1 MTDSSALKPEA
12 WEPAAGWVRWAV
24 LAFAAV
30 TVGFHLWVAFSG
42 LIPNLTTRPL
52 HMALAVGWV
61 FFFGAAVGAQAT
73 ASAPAARLLGWAIGT
88 AGVLACL
95 YIVIE
100 RPMLIRQYGALTGWL
115 QHAVAITLLLVVLEM
130 ARRAIKL
137 VLPLVAG
144 CVLLYGLLGAYM
156 PGEFGHAGIPLDY
169 FLGSLTITEGGLWGS
184 LTGISV
190 DTISLFI
197 ILGATIS
204 AGQAGTGFM
213 ALATQ
218 LAGRLRA
225 GAAKVAVVSSALYG
239 TVSGVAAANTAST
252 GMVTIPAMKRRG
264 YPPRLAAAVEAVAS
278 TGGQIMPPIMGAGI
292 FVMAELLRRP
302 YAEIMVAATL
312 PALLF
317 FVAAWA
323 GVHMYALR
331 YRLEGLARHELP
343 GWMMVLRTAP
353 FFLVPFAILIGS
365 ILYTSYTLSFAAV
378 FATLA
383 AWLLLSLDDDLR
395 VSLRGFLL
403 RTEQALVNGARQI
416 AVIAAV
422 IICAGIIVGVFNM
435 TGLGVKLTSLIL
447 SLSGGELWAVLL
459 LTGLASLILGME
471 LPTTAAYIIC
481 VAVAGPALVAVGV
494 PELYAHLFVFWYALL
509 CTITP
514 PVCGNV
520 FIAAGIAGC
529 SWLPV
534 AGSAL
539 RLGVGLF
546 VVPWGFI
553 LNPSLL
559 QLATDPWLAVAAAI
573 KVGIGLVLLAYAV
586 VGLPG
591 QGLWRVLALIGGLLV
606 IGYGGW

>member
-1 MTDSSALKPEA
+1 MSSST
-12 WEPAAGWVRWAV
+12 PAVPAQETFQPAHGWLRWATV
-24 LAFAAV
+24 AFAAL
-30 TVGFHLWVAFSG
+30 TVGFHLWIAFSG
-42 LIPNLTTRPL
+42 LIPNLVTRPL
-52 HMALAVGWV
+52 HMAFAVAWV
-61 FFFGAAVGAQAT
+61 FFFGVAIAQGGGGRRSGWVIGAVGIA
-73 ASAPAARLLGWAIGT
+73 
-88 AGVLACL
+88 ACL
-95 YIVIE
+95 YVVYH
-100 RPMLIRQYGALTGWL
+100 RPELVRQYGALSGPL
-115 QHAVAITLLLVVLEM
+115 QHAVAIALLLVVLEM
-130 ARRAIKL
+130 ARRAIKA
-137 VLPLVAG
+137 VLPVVASI
-144 CVLLYGLLGAYM
+144 VLLYGLLGHHV
-156 PGEFGHAGIPLDY
+156 PGNFGHAGMPLDY
-169 FLGSLTITEGGLWGS
+169 FLGTLTITEGGLWGS

-213 ALATQ
+213 SLATQ
-218 LAGRLRA
+218 IAGRMRA

-312 PALLF
+312 PAVLF

-323 GVHMYALR
+323 AVHVYALR
-331 YRLEGLARHELP
+331 YKLEGLPRSEMP
-343 GWMMVLRTAP
+343 GWLAVARTAP
-353 FFLVPFAILIGS
+353 FFLVPFGILIGS
-365 ILYTSYTLSFAAV
+365 ILFTSYTLSFAAV

-383 AWLLLSLDDDLR
+383 AWALLLFGSDLLP
-395 VSLRGFLL
+395 SLRGFLL
-403 RTEQALVNGARQI
+403 RTEQALVSGAQQV

-520 FIAAGIAGC
+520 FIAAGIARC
-529 SWLPV
+529 PWVPV

-539 RLGVGLF
+539 RLGLGLF
-546 VVPWGFI
+546 VVPLGFI
-553 LNPSLL
+553 VNPSLL
-559 QLATDPWLAVAAAI
+559 QLAEEPLLALAAAV
-573 KVGIGLVLLAYAV
+573 KVGLGLLLLAYAA
-586 VGLPG
+586 VGEPG
-591 QGLWRVLALIGGLLV
+591 RPWRRLLALPAGLAV
-606 IGYGGW
+606 IFYGGF

>member
-1 MTDSSALKPEA
+1 MNQPPDTFTPGS
-12 WEPAAGWVRWAV
+12 GWLRWV
-24 LAFAAV
+24 TVAFAAL

-52 HMALAVGWV
+52 HMAFAVAWV
-61 FFFGAAVGAQAT
+61 FFFGVAIAQGGGGRR
-73 ASAPAARLLGWAIGT
+73 SGRLIGAIGI
-88 AGVLACL
+88 AACF
-95 YIVIE
+95 YIVFN
-100 RPMLIRQYGALTGWL
+100 RPELVRQYGALDGWL
-115 QHAVAITLLLVVLEM
+115 QHAVAIALLLVVLEM
-130 ARRAIKL
+130 ARRAIKI
-137 VLPLVAG
+137 VLPTVAAI
-144 CVLLYGLLGAYM
+144 VLAYGLLGEYI
-156 PGEFGHAGIPLDY
+156 PGSFGHGGIPLDY
-169 FLGSLTITEGGLWGS
+169 YLGTLTITEGGLWGS

-204 AGQAGTGFM
+204 AGQAGIGFM

-218 LAGRLRA
+218 IAGRLRA

-264 YPPRLAAAVEAVAS
+264 YPPKLAAAVEAVAS

-292 FVMAELLRRP
+292 FVMAELLRTP

-312 PALLF
+312 PAVLF

-323 GVHMYALR
+323 GVHMFALR
-331 YRLEGLARHELP
+331 YKLEGLPRSELP
-343 GWMMVLRTAP
+343 GWLMVARTAP
-353 FFLVPFAILIGS
+353 FFMVPFGILIGS
-365 ILYTSYTLSFAAV
+365 ILFTGYTLSFAAV
-378 FATLA
+378 FATVA
-383 AWLLLSLDDDLR
+383 AWALLLLGDDLR
-395 VSLRGFLL
+395 PSLRDWLL
-403 RTEQALVNGARQI
+403 RTEQALVTGAQQV

-459 LTGLASLILGME
+459 LTGLASLVLGME

-520 FIAAGIAGC
+520 FIAAGIAKTP
-529 SWLPV
+529 WLPV
-534 AGSAL
+534 AGTAL
-539 RLGVGLF
+539 RLGLGLF
-546 VVPWGFI
+546 VVPLGFI
-553 LNPSLL
+553 ANPGLL
-559 QLATDPWLAVAAAI
+559 LLGSEPLTALMALL
-573 KVGIGLVLLAYAV
+573 KVGVGLVLLAYAV
-586 VGLPG
+586 VGEDGRP
-591 QGLWRVLALIGGLLV
+591 WRRLLALPAGLAV
-606 IGYGGW
+606 VFAAGI

>member
-1 MTDSSALKPEA
+1 MNQPPDTFTPGS
-12 WEPAAGWVRWAV
+12 GWLRWV
-24 LAFAAV
+24 TVAFAAL

-52 HMALAVGWV
+52 HMAFAVAWV
-61 FFFGAAVGAQAT
+61 FFFGVAIAQGGGGRR
-73 ASAPAARLLGWAIGT
+73 SGRLIGAIGI
-88 AGVLACL
+88 AACF
-95 YIVIE
+95 YIVFN
-100 RPMLIRQYGALTGWL
+100 RPELVRQYGALDGWL
-115 QHAVAITLLLVVLEM
+115 QHAVAIALLLVVLEM
-130 ARRAIKL
+130 ARRAIKI
-137 VLPLVAG
+137 VLPTVAAI
-144 CVLLYGLLGAYM
+144 VLAYGLLGEYI
-156 PGEFGHAGIPLDY
+156 PGSFGHGGIPLDY
-169 FLGSLTITEGGLWGS
+169 YLGTLTITEGGLWGS

-204 AGQAGTGFM
+204 AGQAGIGFM

-218 LAGRLRA
+218 IAGRLRA

-264 YPPRLAAAVEAVAS
+264 YPPKLAAAVEAVAS

-292 FVMAELLRRP
+292 FVMAELLRMP

-312 PALLF
+312 PAVLF

-323 GVHMYALR
+323 GVHMFALR
-331 YRLEGLARHELP
+331 YKLEGLPRSELP
-343 GWMMVLRTAP
+343 GWLMVARTAP
-353 FFLVPFAILIGS
+353 FFMVPFGILIGS
-365 ILYTSYTLSFAAV
+365 ILFTGYTLSFAAV
-378 FATLA
+378 FATVA
-383 AWLLLSLDDDLR
+383 AWALLLLGDDLR
-395 VSLRGFLL
+395 PSLRDWLL
-403 RTEQALVNGARQI
+403 RTEQALVTGAQQV

-459 LTGLASLILGME
+459 LTGLASLVLGME

-520 FIAAGIAGC
+520 FIAAGIAKTP
-529 SWLPV
+529 WLPV
-534 AGSAL
+534 AGTAL
-539 RLGVGLF
+539 RLGLGLF
-546 VVPWGFI
+546 VVPLGFI
-553 LNPSLL
+553 ANPGLL
-559 QLATDPWLAVAAAI
+559 LLGSEPLTALMALL
-573 KVGIGLVLLAYAV
+573 KVGGGLVLLAYAV
-586 VGLPG
+586 VGEDGRP
-591 QGLWRVLALIGGLLV
+591 WRRLLALPAGLAV
-606 IGYGGW
+606 VFAAGI

>member
-1 MTDSSALKPEA
+1 MSEA
-12 WEPAAGWVRWAV
+12 RETGAATWLRWVT
-24 LAFAAV
+24 LAFATL
-30 TVGFHLWVAFSG
+30 TVGFHLWIAFSG
-42 LIPNLTTRPL
+42 LIPNLVTRPL
-52 HMALAVGWV
+52 HMAFAVAWV
-61 FFFGAAVGAQAT
+61 FFFGVAI
-73 ASAPAARLLGWAIGT
+73 ARGKSDRFSGWLIGAIGI
-88 AGVLACL
+88 AACL
-95 YIVIE
+95 YIVFN
-100 RPMLIRQYGALTGWL
+100 RPELVRQYGALQGGL
-115 QHAVAITLLLVVLEM
+115 QHAVAVALLLVVLEM
-130 ARRAIKL
+130 ARRAIKI
-137 VLPLVAG
+137 VLPAVAAI
-144 CVLLYGLLGAYM
+144 VLSYGLLGEYI
-156 PGEFGHAGIPLDY
+156 PGAFGHGGIPLDY
-169 FLGSLTITEGGLWGS
+169 YLGTLTITEGGLWGS

-204 AGQAGTGFM
+204 AGRAGTGFM

-218 LAGRLRA
+218 IAGRFKA

-239 TVSGVAAANTAST
+239 TISGVAAANTAST
-252 GMVTIPAMKRRG
+252 GMVTIPAMIRRG
-264 YPPRLAAAVEAVAS
+264 YPPKLAAAVEAVAS

-292 FVMAELLRRP
+292 FVMAELLRMP

-323 GVHMYALR
+323 GVHVFALR
-331 YRLEGLARHELP
+331 YQLEGLPRSALP
-343 GWMMVLRTAP
+343 GWAMVAATAP
-353 FFLVPFAILIGS
+353 FFLVPFGILIGS
-365 ILYTSYTLSFAAV
+365 ILFTSYTLSYAAV

-383 AWLLLSLDDDLR
+383 AWALLPIGDDGAP
-395 VSLRGFLL
+395 SLRGWLL
-403 RTEQALVNGARQI
+403 RTEQALVNGAQQV

-459 LTGLASLILGME
+459 LTGLASLVLGME

-520 FIAAGIAGC
+520 FIAAGIAKTP
-529 SWLPV
+529 WLPV
-534 AGSAL
+534 AATAL
-539 RLGVGLF
+539 RLGLGLF
-546 VVPWGFI
+546 VVPLGFI
-553 LNPSLL
+553 ANPALL
-559 QLATDPWLAVAAAI
+559 QLASDPLSALAATL
-573 KVGIGLVLLAYAV
+573 KVGFGLLLLAYAV
-586 VGLPG
+586 IGEPSRP
-591 QGLWRVLALIGGLLV
+591 WRRLLALPAGLGV
-606 IGYGGW
+606 IFLYGV

>member
-1 MTDSSALKPEA
+1 MTDRNIGTPDV
-12 WEPAAGWVRWAV
+12 WQPQAGWLRWV
-24 LAFAAV
+24 ILAFATLTV
-30 TVGFHLWVAFSG
+30 TFHLWVAFSG

-52 HMALAVGWV
+52 HMAFAVVWV
-61 FFFGAAVGAQAT
+61 FFFGVAVSAGAT
-73 ASAPAARLLGWAIGT
+73 SAGWLSRSISWLIGG

-95 YIVIE
+95 YIVAE
-100 RPMLIRQYGALTGWL
+100 RPTLIRQYGALDGWL
-115 QHAVAITLLLVVLEM
+115 QHLIAITLLLVVLEM

-137 VLPLVAG
+137 VLPLVAAS
-144 CVLLYGLLGAYM
+144 VLAYGLLGGYI

-197 ILGATIS
+197 ILGAVIS

-252 GMVTIPAMKRRG
+252 GMVTIPAMMRRG

-331 YRLEGLARHELP
+331 YRLDGMTRDELP
-343 GWMMVLRTAP
+343 GWRQVARTAP

-365 ILYTSYTLSFAAV
+365 IVYTSYTLSFAAV

-383 AWLLLSLDDDLR
+383 AWLLLGLDDDLKL
-395 VSLRGFLL
+395 SLRGFLL
-403 RTEQALVNGARQI
+403 RTEQAMVNGARQI

-520 FIAAGIAGC
+520 FIAAGIARC
-529 SWLPV
+529 PWVPV

-539 RLGVGLF
+539 RLGIGLF

-553 LNPSLL
+553 LNPAIL
-559 QLATDPWLAVAAAI
+559 QLATDPWLAIAAAL
-573 KVGIGLVLLAYAV
+573 KVGIGLLLLAYAV

-591 QGLWRVLALIGGLLV
+591 QGLWRVLALVAGLGI

>member
-1 MTDSSALKPEA
+1 MTSTPDTFT
-12 WEPAAGWVRWAV
+12 PASGWLRWATV
-24 LAFAAV
+24 AFAAL
-30 TVGFHLWVAFSG
+30 TVGFHLWIAFSG

-52 HMALAVGWV
+52 HMAFAVAWV
-61 FFFGAAVGAQAT
+61 FFFGVAIAQG
-73 ASAPAARLLGWAIGT
+73 SGGRISGWIIGT
-88 AGVLACL
+88 IGIAACG
-95 YIVIE
+95 YIVWN
-100 RPMLIRQYGALTGWL
+100 RPELVRQYGALDGWL
-115 QHAVAITLLLVVLEM
+115 QHAVAIALLLVVLEM

-137 VLPLVAG
+137 VLPAVAAI
-144 CVLLYGLLGAYM
+144 VLTYGFWGEHI
-156 PGEFGHAGIPLDY
+156 PGSFGHAGIPLDY
-169 FLGSLTITEGGLWGS
+169 YLGTLTITEGGLWGS

-218 LAGRLRA
+218 IAGRFRA

-252 GMVTIPAMKRRG
+252 GMVTIPAMIRRG
-264 YPPRLAAAVEAVAS
+264 YPPKLAAAVEAVAS

-317 FVAAWA
+317 FVAAWV
-323 GVHMYALR
+323 GVHMFALR
-331 YRLEGLARHELP
+331 YHLEGLPRSELP
-343 GWMMVLRTAP
+343 GWWAVALTAP
-353 FFLVPFAILIGS
+353 FFMVPFGILIGS
-365 ILYTSYTLSFAAV
+365 IVFTSYTLSYAAV
-378 FATLA
+378 FATIT
-383 AWLLLSLDDDLR
+383 AWVLLLPGDKLKP
-395 VSLRGFLL
+395 SLRGWLL
-403 RTEQALVNGARQI
+403 RTEQALVTGAQQV

-459 LTGLASLILGME
+459 LTGLASLVLGME

-520 FIAAGIAGC
+520 FIAAGIAKTP
-529 SWLPV
+529 WLPV
-534 AGSAL
+534 AGTAL
-539 RLGVGLF
+539 RLGLGLF
-546 VVPWGFI
+546 VVPLGFI
-553 LNPSLL
+553 ANPSLL
-559 QLATDPWLAVAAAI
+559 LLASEPWLALAATL
-573 KVGIGLVLLAYAV
+573 KVGMGLALLAYAV
-586 VGLPG
+586 IGEGGRP
-591 QGLWRVLALIGGLLV
+591 WRQLLALPAGLAVIFIGGV
-606 IGYGGW
+606 

>member
-1 MTDSSALKPEA
+1 MTTNTFI
-12 WEPAAGWVRWAV
+12 PASGWLRWATV
-24 LAFAAV
+24 TFAAL

-52 HMALAVGWV
+52 HMAFAVAWV
-61 FFFGAAVGAQAT
+61 FFFGVAIAQG
-73 ASAPAARLLGWAIGT
+73 SGGRISGWIIGAIGI
-88 AGVLACL
+88 AACG
-95 YIVIE
+95 YIVWN
-100 RPMLIRQYGALTGWL
+100 RPELVRQYGALDGWL
-115 QHAVAITLLLVVLEM
+115 QHAVAIVLLLVVLEM

-137 VLPLVAG
+137 VLPAVAAI
-144 CVLLYGLLGAYM
+144 VLAYGFLGEHL
-156 PGEFGHAGIPLDY
+156 PGAFGHGGIPLDY
-169 FLGSLTITEGGLWGS
+169 YLGTLTITEGGLWGS

-218 LAGRLRA
+218 IAGRFRA

-252 GMVTIPAMKRRG
+252 GMVTIPAMIRRG
-264 YPPRLAAAVEAVAS
+264 YPPKLAAAVEAVAS

-292 FVMAELLRRP
+292 FVMAELLRQP

-312 PALLF
+312 PAVLF
-317 FVAAWA
+317 FVAAWV
-323 GVHMYALR
+323 GVHMFALR
-331 YRLEGLARHELP
+331 YHLEGLPRSELP
-343 GWMMVLRTAP
+343 GWSAVALTAP
-353 FFLVPFAILIGS
+353 FFMVPFGILIGS
-365 ILYTSYTLSFAAV
+365 ILFTSYTLSYAAV
-378 FATLA
+378 FATVT
-383 AWLLLSLDDDLR
+383 AWLLLLPDDNLKP
-395 VSLRGFLL
+395 SLRGWLL
-403 RTEQALVNGARQI
+403 RTEQALVTGAQQV

-459 LTGLASLILGME
+459 LTGLASLVLGME

-520 FIAAGIAGC
+520 FIAAGIAKTP
-529 SWLPV
+529 WLPV
-534 AGSAL
+534 AGTAL
-539 RLGVGLF
+539 RLGLGLF
-546 VVPWGFI
+546 VVPLGFI
-553 LNPSLL
+553 MNPSLL
-559 QLATDPWLAVAAAI
+559 LLATDPWLAVMAAL
-573 KVGIGLVLLAYAV
+573 KVGVGLALLAYAV
-586 VGLPG
+586 IGDGDHPG
-591 QGLWRVLALIGGLLV
+591 RQFLALPAGLA
-606 IGYGGW
+606 IIFIAGF